1 MVRSMYWLGCA
12 WLLTTMT
19 VSFAS
24 AQTQTTPQGGNTMQ
38 AEVVAYGGWNRCLR
52 LTNGQIELLVTADV
66 GPRVIRFG
74 FLNGPNEFVEF
85 AEDMGKTGG
94 DTWRPYGGHRLWHAP
109 EAKPRTYAPDNAPV
123 QWAFADGELQ
133 VTQPVEASTGIQ
145 KQLFIR
151 MDPAANRV
159 QVRHRLTNKGLWP
172 VTLAPWALSMMAP
185 GGRVIVPQEEFRSHS
200 DWLLPAR
207 PLVMWHYT
215 NLADPRWTLSARY
228 VQLRQDPGMPNPQ
241 KFGTRVT
248 AGWAAYHNGDRVFL
262 KRFGLTPDAT
272 YPDYGC
278 NAEFFTNDAFL
289 EVESLGPVVTLEP
302 DAAVDH
308 EETWY
313 LFKGVTVGATDDAI
327 DAAMTPLLQQSAR

>member
-1 MVRSMYWLGCA
+1 MK
-12 WLLTTMT
+12 
-19 VSFAS
+19 
-24 AQTQTTPQGGNTMQ
+24 
-38 AEVVAYGGWNRCLR
+38 AEVVAYGGWDRCVR
-52 LTNGQIELLVTADV
+52 LTNGQIELLVTAEV

-123 QWAFADGELQ
+123 EWDFTDGELRI
-133 VTQPVEASTGIQ
+133 TQAVEASTGIQ
-145 KQLFIR
+145 KQLSIR
-151 MDPAANRV
+151 MDTDANRV
-159 QVRHRLTNKGLWP
+159 HIRHRLTNRGLWS

-185 GGRVIVPQEEFRSHS
+185 GGRAIVPQEAFRSHS
-200 DWLLPAR
+200 EWLLPAR
-207 PLVMWHYT
+207 PFVMWHYT

-228 VQLRQDPGMPNPQ
+228 VQLRQDTGMPNPQ
-241 KFGTRVT
+241 KFGARVS
-248 AGWAAYHNGDRVFL
+248 AGWAAYCNGDRVFL

-289 EVESLGPVVTLEP
+289 EVESLGPLVTLEP
-302 DAAVDH
+302 GESVDH
-308 EETWY
+308 EENWY
-313 LFKGVTVGATDDAI
+313 LFKGVTIGTTDDAI
-327 DAAMTPLLQQSAR
+327 DTAMTPLLQQSAR